1 MCVRSRRHHNLLGS
15 VSELNQRYNCKPGM
29 NSHLSKNMLMY
40 IVVHFMQ
47 NIILQYAFVII
58 TIIIIKLA
66 IEANLSQLL
75 QGYCNKHAQV
85 TTIEVVAF
93 CYAFDQ
99 PEFFNF
105 VQQLADK

>member
-1 MCVRSRRHHNLLGS
+1 
-15 VSELNQRYNCKPGM
+15 M

-66 IEANLSQLL
+66 IEANLS
-75 QGYCNKHAQV
+75 
-85 TTIEVVAF
+85 
-93 CYAFDQ
+93 
-99 PEFFNF
+99 
-105 VQQLADK
+105 